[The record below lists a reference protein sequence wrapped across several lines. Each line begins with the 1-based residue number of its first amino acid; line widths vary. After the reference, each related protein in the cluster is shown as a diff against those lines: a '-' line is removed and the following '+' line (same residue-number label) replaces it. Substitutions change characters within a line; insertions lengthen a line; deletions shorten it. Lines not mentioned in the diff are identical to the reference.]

1 MKGDFSKLTSS
12 IKVFLSETMSRVAK
26 GTVAA
31 TYLNILIQGLPILV
45 ERDVSLGP
53 ETPIEHMI
61 RKILATKLMME
72 Q

>member
-1 MKGDFSKLTSS
+1 
-12 IKVFLSETMSRVAK
+12 MSRVAK